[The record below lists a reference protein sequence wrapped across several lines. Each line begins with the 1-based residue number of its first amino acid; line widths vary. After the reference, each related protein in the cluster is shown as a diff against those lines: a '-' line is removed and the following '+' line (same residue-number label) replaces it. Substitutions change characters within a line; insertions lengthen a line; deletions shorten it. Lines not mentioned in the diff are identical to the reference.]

1 MASPTRRRALPVS
14 PCRAPSSHRSF
25 RRPGGGVNSR
35 PMRGATSASRDSAAD
50 PTADDPGAVAGFVSR
65 WQSSG
70 SAERAN
76 YQLFLSE
83 LCDLLSVP
91 RPDPSRPGDRDNA
104 YVFERMV
111 HFDHG
116 DGTSSTGRID
126 LYKRGCFVLEAKQ
139 GSAAAEGPALFD
151 AAALGE
157 GAGRKRKGTAV
168 RGSQTWDAAMTKAR
182 NQAERYVRALPADEG
197 NPPFVLVVDVG
208 HTIELYADFS
218 RLGKTYVPF
227 PDSQSHRLKLADLA
241 KPEIRERLAK
251 VWTDPLS
258 LDPSRRSAK
267 VTRDVADR
275 LARLAKSLELSG
287 HPADSVAEFLM
298 RCL

>member
-1 MASPTRRRALPVS
+1 
-14 PCRAPSSHRSF
+14 
-25 RRPGGGVNSR
+25 
-35 PMRGATSASRDSAAD
+35 
-50 PTADDPGAVAGFVSR
+50 
-65 WQSSG
+65 
-70 SAERAN
+70 
-76 YQLFLSE
+76 
-83 LCDLLSVP
+83 
-91 RPDPSRPGDRDNA
+91 
-104 YVFERMV
+104 
-111 HFDHG
+111 
-116 DGTSSTGRID
+116 
-126 LYKRGCFVLEAKQ
+126 
-139 GSAAAEGPALFD
+139 
-151 AAALGE
+151 
-157 GAGRKRKGTAV
+157 
-168 RGSQTWDAAMTKAR
+168 MTKAK

-287 HPADSVAEFLM
+287 HPADSVAADGGDVVPLPAAPRPGRAEVRVGGRADLCGGKAGRLGHPPQAHAVFPAQALLEDQHVGLGVTDHAQHL
-298 RCL
+298 REPAFALAAAEQDIERHDAQGHGRRPP